1 MTYKT
6 VMVHLDTSTGTHPRL
21 SLALKLARKF
31 GAHLDGVFA
40 MCDPHPVGFYA
51 MTGAPDTYEAHRQF
65 LAQKREVVER
75 QFRAELSRTQV
86 PGAWAA
92 PAGYPAA
99 AVLQRSR
106 SADLVI
112 LGQPGPKDPDSYV
125 ADNFLEIVLL
135 GAGGPVLLV
144 PETGEPTTVGERV
157 LVAWNGRREAA
168 RAIHDALPFITRAAH
183 VTIAAVSTALTPGPT
198 EASCADVAVMLRRHV
213 TVPVDVSR
221 FGHRAAV
228 TTGDALLRHAA
239 DGNYDLLVA
248 GAYGHARFHEFVLGG
263 VTRKILASMTLPVL
277 MSH

>member
-6 VMVHLDTSTGTHPRL
+6 MMVHLDMSAGADTR
-21 SLALKLARKF
+21 LALALELARKF
-31 GAHLDGVFA
+31 EAHLHGVFA

-51 MTGAPDTYEAHRQF
+51 MTGAPDAYEAHRQF
-65 LAQKREVVER
+65 LAHKREAVER

-86 PGAWAA
+86 PGAWTA
-92 PAGYPAA
+92 PEGYPVAA
-99 AVLQRSR
+99 FMQRSR
-106 SADLVI
+106 SADLVV
-112 LGQPGPKDPDSYV
+112 LGQPRPKDPKSYV
-125 ADNFLEIVLL
+125 ADNFLETVLM
-135 GAGGPVLLV
+135 GAGGPVLLI
-144 PETGEPTTVGERV
+144 PETGEPKTVGERV

-168 RAIHDALPFITRAAH
+168 RAIHDALPFIARAAH

-198 EASCADVAVMLRRHV
+198 EASCADVAAMLRRHV

-221 FGHRAAV
+221 FGHPAAV
-228 TTGDALLRHAA
+228 TTGDALLKRAA